1 MLDENAAHSPTAVTF
16 RNDEANNLGPE
27 TGFECLRRVRVQPTR
42 DLLLQNRDQYHV
54 IGEAT

>member
-1 MLDENAAHSPTAVTF
+1 
-16 RNDEANNLGPE
+16 
-27 TGFECLRRVRVQPTR
+27 VRVQPTR